1 MEERRYLRIRIVCE
15 GIIKGCEQ
23 CSELPFSEGYCS
35 LCRRPLDSK
44 IGDKC
49 NTILGYR
56 NGKNKKRGDTDI
68 ICKLCNTITTI

>member
-1 MEERRYLRIRIVCE
+1 MKRKYLRVRIMCE
-15 GIIKGCEQ
+15 GIIKGCEH

-49 NTILGYR
+49 NSIIGYAEEL
-56 NGKNKKRGDTDI
+56 KKRGKVHI